1 MYPLPFPAGFCQW
14 RNSAERLKL
23 VRTPITFP
31 LRAKCC
37 QQARSHHRARTR
49 QRIKDEKIWMRCR
62 RLLDLPVQILNAFP
76 EDTHESN
83 NHSYGRTFGL
93 NHRPIVNGRNGL
105 ANGFH
110 SVLDLF
116 TIPTPVLTEESAQA
130 RRWSLS

>member
-14 RNSAERLKL
+14 GNSAEGLQL
-23 VRTPITFP
+23 VRTPIAFP

-83 NHSYGRTFGL
+83 DHSYGRTFGL
-93 NHRPIVNGRNGL
+93 NHRPIVNGRKGSTDRL
-105 ANGFH
+105 HSAFEPFSIAT
-110 SVLDLF
+110 SVLAK
-116 TIPTPVLTEESAQA
+116 ESP
-130 RRWSLS
+130 